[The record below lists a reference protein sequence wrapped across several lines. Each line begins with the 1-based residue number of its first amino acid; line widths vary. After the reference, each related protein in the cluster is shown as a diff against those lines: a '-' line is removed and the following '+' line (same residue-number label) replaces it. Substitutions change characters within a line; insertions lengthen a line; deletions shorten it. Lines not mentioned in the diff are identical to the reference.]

1 MARGLSVKSLFLSVV
16 IAFIGLLGTTS
27 VRAASDESVERN
39 NQGVELLKQGKT
51 DEAILPL
58 LKAVESDPKNRDARL
73 NLAFAYDRQGRI
85 DEAIVQYEK
94 AVELNPR
101 NPTARN
107 NLGVLY
113 DKTGRNEEAIREFE
127 KAIELDSKSAT
138 GPKNLATAKKNQS
151 VLQEQERQISEA
163 LKNAEAEPKNPR
175 SSYSVARLYAAY
187 GQKEQAIGWLEKALK
202 LGFNDIGYLKVDSA
216 LDSLRNEPD
225 YVWLMRGR

>member
-1 MARGLSVKSLFLSVV
+1 MKSLFLSVV

-51 DEAILPL
+51 DEAILTL
-58 LKAVESDPKNRDARL
+58 LKAVELDPKNPDARL
-73 NLAFAYDRQGRI
+73 NFAYAYDRQGRI

-101 NPTARN
+101 NSIARN

-113 DKTGRNEEAIREFE
+113 DKTGRTDEAIREFE
-127 KAIELDSKSAT
+127 KAIEMDPKSAT
-138 GPKNLATAKKNQS
+138 GPKNLAIAKKNQS
-151 VLQEQERQISEA
+151 AIQERERQIAEA
-163 LKNAEAEPKNPR
+163 LKNAAAQPKDPR

-187 GQKEQAIGWLEKALK
+187 GKKDQAIGWLEKALK
-202 LGFNDIGYLKVDSA
+202 LGFNDIGYLKVDSV

-225 YVWLMRGR
+225 YVWLLRGR

>member
-1 MARGLSVKSLFLSVV
+1 MKSSFRFIAVFVSLVSFLD
-16 IAFIGLLGTTS
+16 ITLAQAG
-27 VRAASDESVERN
+27 ADEAVERN

-58 LKAVESDPKNRDARL
+58 LKAVELDPKNPDARL

-113 DKTGRNEEAIREFE
+113 DRTGRNDEAIREFE
-127 KAIELDSKSAT
+127 KAMEID
-138 GPKNLATAKKNQS
+138 PKNASGQKNLETAKKNQS
-151 VLQEQERQISEA
+151 AIQERERQIGEA
-163 LKNAEAEPKNPR
+163 LKKAEAQPKDPR
-175 SSYSVARLYAAY
+175 ASYALARLYAAY
-187 GQKEQAIGWLEKALK
+187 GKKDQAIGWLEKALK

-225 YVWLMRGR
+225 YVWLLRGR